1 MIVTFCG
8 HSSMPNKPEV
18 TLKME
23 TVLRNLFETNQDL
36 LFYCGGYGEFDSLSA
51 SCVESIRKNY
61 ANVHCEKIFV
71 TPYITEA
78 YQEKNALMKAY
89 YDDILYPPLETVP
102 YKLAIIRRNE
112 WMIKKSRPYNCLCL
126 LLLGRSCHVFGI
138 RTKKEKTH
146 HKPCINIKE
155 KQLTLRNC
163 FFDFRQNLH
172 SHQRSNFTDLI
183 TLSSPS
189 LCPYS
194 PIRE

>member
-71 TPYITEA
+71 TPYITDLVHHFLAQKELGYPSRRLRDLKPLFYCFKRSVDDKAFCVGRGFKFERRCADCFKRISEA
-78 YQEKNALMKAY
+78 VAFLRAY
-89 YDDILYPPLETVP
+89 KRVY
-102 YKLAIIRRNE
+102 
-112 WMIKKSRPYNCLCL
+112 SRFSDL
-126 LLLGRSCHVFGI
+126 HIQIFGS
-138 RTKKEKTH
+138 
-146 HKPCINIKE
+146 P
-155 KQLTLRNC
+155 
-163 FFDFRQNLH
+163 DFQH
-172 SHQRSNFTDLI
+172 GVQRVK
-183 TLSSPS
+183 
-189 LCPYS
+189 
-194 PIRE
+194 

>member
-36 LFYCGGYGEFDSLSA
+36 LFYCGGYGEFHSLSA

-61 ANVHCEKIFV
+61 ANEHCEKIFV

-112 WMIKKSRPYNCLCL
+112 WMIKKA
-126 LLLGRSCHVFGI
+126 
-138 RTKKEKTH
+138 
-146 HKPCINIKE
+146 
-155 KQLTLRNC
+155 
-163 FFDFRQNLH
+163 
-172 SHQRSNFTDLI
+172 DLI
-183 TLSSPS
+183 IAYVCYSWGGAAMS
-189 LCPYS
+189 LEYAQKKKK
-194 PIRE
+194 PIINLALT